1 MKIIHLQYIM
11 DQPTNVIFCKCAI
24 KIAYE
29 DFVIFSEQVN
39 LWFQFV
45 IIIKFVDNFISSMF
59 KVHFFYLTVRRVEW
73 RTVSMLIKKEIHIID
88 LFAIDMNLYFLL
100 LAEYS
105 IWSKTCKKRC
115 TLITTMFLSDNNG
128 IWSTLK

>member
-59 KVHFFYLTVRRVEW
+59 KVHFFYLAVWWIEW
-73 RTVSMLIKKEIHIID
+73 GTIPMLIENEIYIID
-88 LFAIDMNLYFLL
+88 LFAINIKFDFLL
-100 LAEYS
+100 FAKYS

-115 TLITTMFLSDNNG
+115 TLITTMFLFDNNG